1 MTMRRTAFAALCGLC
16 LVVVSA
22 CDAAHAQS
30 PDCRVEP
37 FSGAAMPQG
46 ADTTMRLVNTGKT
59 CTIINFGVGAD
70 RSNPAQSGTITKP
83 PAHGKAEF
91 KPPRA
96 AYTPEPGYV
105 GEDAFEYEAF
115 ARGQSNQPVRL
126 LVRVKVTVTAP

>member
-1 MTMRRTAFAALCGLC
+1 MTKTVLAALFGLC
-16 LVVVSA
+16 LVVTGMSGTA
-22 CDAAHAQS
+22 LAQS
-30 PDCRVEP
+30 ADCRVEP
-37 FSGAAMPQG
+37 FSGATMPQG
-46 ADTTMRLVNTGKT
+46 ADTTMRLANTGKT

-105 GEDAFEYEAF
+105 GEDAFEYEAY

>member
-1 MTMRRTAFAALCGLC
+1 MTRTVFAALFGLV
-16 LVVVSA
+16 LVVTGMSG
-22 CDAAHAQS
+22 AARAQS
-30 PDCRVEP
+30 SDCRVEP
-37 FSGAAMPQG
+37 FSGATMPQG
-46 ADTTMRLVNTGKT
+46 ADATMRLVNTGKT

-70 RSNPAQSGTITKP
+70 RSHPAQSGNITKP

-105 GEDAFEYEAF
+105 GDDAFEYEAF
-115 ARGQSNQPVRL
+115 ARGQTNQPVRL

>member
-1 MTMRRTAFAALCGLC
+1 MKFTSTALSTLCGLC
-16 LVVVSA
+16 LIAANVGDSA
-22 CDAAHAQS
+22 FAQS
-30 PDCRVEP
+30 RDCRVEP
-37 FSGAAMPQG
+37 FSGATMPQG
-46 ADTTMRLVNTGKT
+46 ADTTMRLTNTGKA

-70 RSNPAQSGTITKP
+70 RSNPAQSGNITKP

-96 AYTPEPGYV
+96 AYTPEPGYA

-126 LVRVKVTVTAP
+126 LVRVKVSVTAP